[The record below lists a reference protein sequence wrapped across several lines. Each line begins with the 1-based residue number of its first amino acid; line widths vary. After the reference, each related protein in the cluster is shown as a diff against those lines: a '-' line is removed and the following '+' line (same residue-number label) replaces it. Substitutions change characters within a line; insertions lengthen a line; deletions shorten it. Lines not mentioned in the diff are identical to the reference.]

1 MSKYM
6 TSAEFK
12 VSTRGKIVD
21 NLSNLM
27 IVELSLELKLYDE
40 ARVQS

>member
-1 MSKYM
+1 M

-12 VSTRGKIVD
+12 VITRGKIVD

-27 IVELSLELKLYDE
+27 MVELLLELKLYDE